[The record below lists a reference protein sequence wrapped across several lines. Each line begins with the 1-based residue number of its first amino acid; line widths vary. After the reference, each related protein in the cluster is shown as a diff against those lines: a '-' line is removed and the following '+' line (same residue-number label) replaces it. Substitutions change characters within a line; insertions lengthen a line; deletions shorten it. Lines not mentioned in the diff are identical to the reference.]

1 MEEIEL
7 QNKNLLKENKK
18 LQANCESLQK
28 QNTDLQEDLK
38 KTQVQQKFIYE
49 VRSFNSER

>member
-1 MEEIEL
+1 MPFQFRAETEDDILVVTTQGEVEEIEL

-28 QNTDLQEDLK
+28 
-38 KTQVQQKFIYE
+38 
-49 VRSFNSER
+49 

>member
-1 MEEIEL
+1 MEEIEQ
-7 QNKNLLKENKK
+7 QNKNLLKENEE
-18 LQANCESLQK
+18 LQANCASLQK